1 MKKTLISCLI
11 SVVVCAAIILG
22 LHFSGLITLNLP
34 SVNTVDN
41 ELDEIS
47 GFLDNTNIEP
57 STGNS
62 LTGEIIEDLPAE
74 EEIVDPTVRYPYNGT
89 TAITGEF
96 TFVGNQASG
105 NAIYSYKVRQGGYR
119 GGIETRWR
127 SFAKA
132 LTIPSTKL
140 LYTDEM
146 GTEITTNQELSP
158 SQVVFIEVSG
168 YTNPIGTTTTGLN
181 EPAETNLSAT
191 INNLATSCQAYY
203 NFFQCAV
210 KPTKSSEKSLVST
223 QLLSFIDVLGSI
235 SPNAQN
241 TKCTAMIY
249 DAKSSIVGDTTVSQ
263 ECLDLLK

>member
-11 SVVVCAAIILG
+11 SVVVCATIILG

-34 SVNTVDN
+34 SMSTTDT

-57 STGNS
+57 TTGDS
-62 LTGEIIEDLPAE
+62 LSGGIVEDLPAE

-89 TAITGEF
+89 TAVTGNF

-127 SFAKA
+127 AYAQA
-132 LTIPSTKL
+132 LSIPSSQL
-140 LYTDEM
+140 LYTDEI
-146 GTEITTNQELSP
+146 GTVISSSQALTP
-158 SQVVFIEVSG
+158 GQVVFVEISG
-168 YTNPIGTTTTGLN
+168 YTNTIASGAVSN
-181 EPAETNLSAT
+181 EPAETNLTAT
-191 INNLATSCQAYY
+191 IANLATSCQAYY

>member
-1 MKKTLISCLI
+1 MKKTLIACLVSI
-11 SVVVCAAIILG
+11 VVCIAIIFG

-34 SVNTVDN
+34 TLSTGNN
-41 ELDEIS
+41 MDEVS
-47 GFLDNTNIEP
+47 GFLDNTIEP
-57 STGNS
+57 
-62 LTGEIIEDLPAE
+62 LTGDALTGTVIQEPE
-74 EEIVDPTVRYPYNGT
+74 EEVVDPTLRYPYDGAN
-89 TAITGEF
+89 ALTGDF
-96 TFVGNQASG
+96 TFLGNQASG
-105 NAIYSYKVRQGGYR
+105 NAVYSYRVKQGGFR

-127 SFAKA
+127 SYAKA

-146 GTEITTNQELSP
+146 GTEITANKELTP
-158 SQVVFIEVSG
+158 SQVVFVEVSG
-168 YTNPIGTTTTGLN
+168 YTNPVGTVASGSN
-181 EPAETNLSAT
+181 EPTVTNLSAT

-210 KPTKSSEKSLVST
+210 KPSKSSEKSLVST

-249 DAKSSIVGDTTVSQ
+249 DAKSSIVGDTTVSK
-263 ECLDLLK
+263 ECLDMLK